1 MQLLAAIKGA
11 YDGALAGFRAALY
24 RDPTRTIMSR
34 LPGLT
39 GKQGAPTT
47 WP

>member
-24 RDPTRTIMSR
+24 RDPTGESK
-34 LPGLT
+34 LSPAEP
-39 GKQGAPTT
+39 APDENHYV
-47 WP
+47 